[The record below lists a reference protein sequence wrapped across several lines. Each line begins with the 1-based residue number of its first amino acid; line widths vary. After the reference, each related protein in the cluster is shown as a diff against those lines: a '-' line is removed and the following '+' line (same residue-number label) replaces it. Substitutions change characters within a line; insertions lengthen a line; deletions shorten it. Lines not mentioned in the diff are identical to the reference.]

1 MSHPDLASRRIP
13 GGKPGRSPLSRRHAR
28 GFDHPPRDPLT
39 HILLQATDDVRRP
52 THILR
57 RRRQGPQPSLEFRQ
71 RAMPL
76 QIAAR
81 VFDPMGVA
89 LIVVSNRPLV
99 DPCKHFLRTL
109 TRTVRVTDGDPVRT
123 ETRGDGRAFAFT

>member
-1 MSHPDLASRRIP
+1 MSHPDLASAASPVASP
-13 GGKPGRSPLSRRHAR
+13 GEARCRAGTRAISITPRATHSRT
-28 GFDHPPRDPLT
+28 FFSKE
-39 HILLQATDDVRRP
+39 TDDVRQP

-109 TRTVRVTDGDPVRT
+109 TRTVRIADGDAVRT
-123 ETRGDGRAFAFT
+123 EARGDGRAFAFT